1 MIKSRITFPN
11 YCLPMSLAM
20 HLRGISADH
29 MHQEAHKILFELGYY
44 SQLKKDYQVSRLKSC
59 FMRDINVVKNFQNCF
74 VDNDNEAI
82 QRGWLTWP
90 IVVAMQ
96 FANASQR
103 QVLRDCYGDED
114 NEANAERYTLISVQ

>member
-1 MIKSRITFPN
+1 
-11 YCLPMSLAM
+11 MSLAM
-20 HLRGISADH
+20 HLRGISAEH
-29 MHQEAHKILFELGYY
+29 MHQAAHKILNELGYY
-44 SQLKKDYQVSRLKSC
+44 SQLKKDYK
-59 FMRDINVVKNFQNCF
+59 NCF
-74 VDNDNEAI
+74 VDVDNEAI

-114 NEANAERYTLISVQ
+114 NEANAAR

>member
-1 MIKSRITFPN
+1 
-11 YCLPMSLAM
+11 
-20 HLRGISADH
+20 
-29 MHQEAHKILFELGYY
+29 
-44 SQLKKDYQVSRLKSC
+44 
-59 FMRDINVVKNFQNCF
+59 MRDINVVKNFQNCF

-114 NEANAERYTLISVQ
+114 NEANAERYTLISVQWLVQPRYSFRPNFYAASAISAYLLFTRLNKSHGQLQIFHIPL